1 VALPGMNVTSP
12 NVRQSEHIGC
22 FQAGGVCQTKVVPEF
37 CTCGAQLPPDARFCH
52 KCGKPQYDYPAIET
66 EADPPAPPPV
76 PSAAP
81 SALPPLE
88 ISFHN
93 RLAVRIGFLA
103 ALVAVLPFM
112 LLLPVPFLP
121 SVVAFLTG
129 FLAVFIYSR
138 LTGQALSIRS
148 GARMGWI
155 TGIFS
160 FTFATAFFTITMVAI
175 SSQGKIADFFR
186 EHQDQLHL
194 RTDQLS
200 AMTKLLEDPA
210 GLIGLIVVTLVMLF
224 ILLTALPMLGGAL
237 GAKVLEK

>member
-1 VALPGMNVTSP
+1 VGHDERA
-12 NVRQSEHIGC
+12 GC
-22 FQAGGVCQTKVVPEF
+22 FGKGCVCQTKVVPEF

-52 KCGKPQYDYPAIET
+52 KCGKPQYDYPGIVDVPVEPVS
-66 EADPPAPPPV
+66 PPA
-76 PSAAP
+76 AAGP
-81 SALPPLE
+81 AVQPPLE

-103 ALVAVLPFM
+103 ALMAVLPFM

-121 SVVAFLTG
+121 SLVAFLTG

-160 FTFATAFFTITMVAI
+160 FTFATAFFTITIVAI
-175 SSQGKIADFFR
+175 SSQGRIADFFR
-186 EHQDQLHL
+186 QHQDQLHL
-194 RTDQLS
+194 QGDQLS

-210 GLIGLIVVTLVMLF
+210 GLVGLIVVMLLMLF

-237 GAKVLEK
+237 GAKVLEKE

>member
-1 VALPGMNVTSP
+1 MGPRERVS
-12 NVRQSEHIGC
+12 C
-22 FQAGGVCQTKVVPEF
+22 FRRRGVCHTKVVPEF

-52 KCGKPQYDYPAIET
+52 KCGKPQYDYPGIGE
-66 EADPPAPPPV
+66 EPVEPPPPA
-76 PSAAP
+76 AAP
-81 SALPPLE
+81 TAAPIVQPPAE

-103 ALVAVLPFM
+103 ALMAVLPFM

-121 SVVAFLTG
+121 SLVAFLTG

-138 LTGQALSIRS
+138 LTGQGLSIRS

-155 TGIFS
+155 TGVFS

-194 RTDQLS
+194 RGDQLS
-200 AMTKLLEDPA
+200 AMTKLLDDPA
-210 GLIGLIVVTLVMLF
+210 GLVGLIVVTLLMLF

-237 GAKVLEK
+237 GAKVFEKE

>member
-1 VALPGMNVTSP
+1 MPLAAHSHDG
-12 NVRQSEHIGC
+12 R
-22 FQAGGVCQTKVVPEF
+22 GGLCQTKVVPEF

-52 KCGKPQYDYPAIET
+52 KCGKPQYDYPGISDEPAE
-66 EADPPAPPPV
+66 PAPAPV
-76 PSAAP
+76 IAAP
-81 SALPPLE
+81 AAQPPLE
-88 ISFHN
+88 ITFHN

-103 ALVAVLPFM
+103 ALMAVLPFM

-121 SVVAFLTG
+121 SLVAFLTG

-160 FTFATAFFTITMVAI
+160 FTFATAFFTITIVAI

-194 RTDQLS
+194 KADQLS

-210 GLIGLIVVTLVMLF
+210 GLVGLIVVALLMLF

-237 GAKVLEK
+237 GAKVLEKE

>member
-1 VALPGMNVTSP
+1 MGHPREGS
-12 NVRQSEHIGC
+12 C
-22 FQAGGVCQTKVVPEF
+22 FARGGVCQTKVVPEY

-52 KCGKPQYDYPAIET
+52 KCGKPQYDYPGTAEET
-66 EADPPAPPPV
+66 TEPAPTPV
-76 PSAAP
+76 IAAP
-81 SALPPLE
+81 AAQPAAPPE
-88 ISFHN
+88 ITFHN

-103 ALVAVLPFM
+103 ALMAVLPFM

-121 SVVAFLTG
+121 SLVAFLTG

-138 LTGQALSIRS
+138 LTGQSLSIRS

-155 TGIFS
+155 TGIFA
-160 FTFATAFFTITMVAI
+160 FTFATAFFTITIVAI
-175 SSQGKIADFFR
+175 SSQGRIADFFR

-194 RTDQLS
+194 RADQLS

-210 GLIGLIVVTLVMLF
+210 GLVGLILVTLLMLF

-237 GAKVLEK
+237 GAKVLDKE

>member
-1 VALPGMNVTSP
+1 VGHPEAVS
-12 NVRQSEHIGC
+12 C
-22 FQAGGVCQTKVVPEF
+22 FRERRVCHTKVVPEY
-37 CTCGAQLPPDARFCH
+37 CTCGSQLPPDARFCH
-52 KCGKPQYDYPAIET
+52 KCGKPQYDYPGLEQET
-66 EADPPAPPPV
+66 VEPVAPLEAAASPAV
-76 PSAAP
+76 AVQ
-81 SALPPLE
+81 PPLE

-103 ALVAVLPFM
+103 ALMAVLPFM

-121 SVVAFLTG
+121 SLVAFLTG

-155 TGIFS
+155 TGVFS

-194 RTDQLS
+194 RGDQLS
-200 AMTKLLEDPA
+200 AMTKLLDDPA
-210 GLIGLIVVTLVMLF
+210 GLVGLIVVTLLMLF

-237 GAKVLEK
+237 GAKVLEKE

>member
-1 VALPGMNVTSP
+1 MPD
-12 NVRQSEHIGC
+12 
-22 FQAGGVCQTKVVPEF
+22 F

-52 KCGKPQYDYPAIET
+52 KCGKPQYDYPGVVDEPAET
-66 EADPPAPPPV
+66 PLPPPV
-76 PSAAP
+76 AAAP
-81 SALPPLE
+81 VQPPPE

-93 RLAVRIGFLA
+93 RLAVRTGFLA
-103 ALVAVLPFM
+103 ALMAVLPFM
-112 LLLPVPFLP
+112 LLLPVPLL
-121 SVVAFLTG
+121 SWLVAFLTG

-194 RTDQLS
+194 RADQLA

-210 GLIGLIVVTLVMLF
+210 QLAGIIVITLLMLF

>member
-1 VALPGMNVTSP
+1 LDEPLVCF
-12 NVRQSEHIGC
+12 RQGR
-22 FQAGGVCQTKVVPEF
+22 VCHTKVVPEY

-52 KCGKPQYDYPAIET
+52 KCGKPQYDYPGLYEET
-66 EADPPAPPPV
+66 VEPVGPLETAAPAP
-76 PSAAP
+76 AAAVQP
-81 SALPPLE
+81 AIE

-103 ALVAVLPFM
+103 ALMAVLPFM

-121 SVVAFLTG
+121 SLVAFLTG

-155 TGIFS
+155 TGVFS

-194 RTDQLS
+194 RGDQLS
-200 AMTKLLEDPA
+200 AMTKLLDDPA
-210 GLIGLIVVTLVMLF
+210 GLAGLIVVTLLMLF

-237 GAKVLEK
+237 GAKVLEKE